1 MAVFNAES
9 ATVKTRHALA
19 HAQAMARELGHP
31 EITSTHL
38 FTATMQQDDG
48 LARPL
53 LERAGVHG
61 AAIDRLLQQH
71 LAKMPKVQGSDVRP
85 SRELGESL
93 DLAAEEAKS
102 LKDKFVSTEHLLLA
116 FLNDKAVRSGIK
128 AALLLRELGA
138 NRDLVLSALREVR
151 GSQSVDTENP
161 EATYEALS
169 KYARDLTALAKQE
182 KLDPV
187 IGRDDEIRR
196 TLQVLARRTKN
207 NPVLIG
213 DPGVGKTAL
222 AEGVAQRIASGD
234 VPESL
239 RNRKLLQLDLA
250 ALVAGAK
257 YRGEFEERLK
267 AVLKEVATSE
277 GTIILFIDEL
287 HTLVG
292 AGAAEG
298 AQDAANMLKP
308 ALARGELRCIGAT
321 TLDEFRKHIEK
332 DKALER
338 RFQPVLIGEPSV
350 EDTIAILR
358 GLAPKFEAHHGV
370 RIEDEALIAASK
382 LSQRYI
388 QNRFLPDKAIDLV
401 DEAAARLKMEIESVP
416 LPIDERER
424 EVTRLEIERTALVR
438 DKKSRD
444 ANKDRL
450 AEVESR
456 LATLK
461 EEVAAMRSR
470 WQTERDKM
478 VELKGL
484 SEQSD
489 RVRAEATKAERA
501 GDLNRSAEL
510 TYGTLRELERKRD
523 RIREELRRTQA
534 HGSFLRE
541 EVTQEDIASIV
552 SKWTGIP
559 VDKML
564 QTEQDKLLRMGDNLR
579 LRVVGQDEP
588 VERVSSAVRQARA
601 GLASPNRPIG
611 SFLFL
616 GPTGVGKTE
625 LAKALAEFLFDD
637 ERQVVRVDM
646 SEYMERFAVSRLVG
660 APPGYVGY
668 EEGGQLT
675 EPVRRRPYSVVLL
688 DEIEKAHA
696 DVFNILLQVLDDG
709 RLTDSQGRTVD
720 FRNTIV
726 IMTSNI
732 PNAEAARRHFRPEFI
747 NRLDGILQFRP
758 LGKEQMRGILDIQ
771 LRRLQPRL
779 ATRELTLELTDA
791 AKDQLS
797 ERGYDPD
804 FGARPLNRL
813 IQRALIDPLATMI
826 LEGKVPHGS
835 KIIADVPE
843 PASGVIGEPAGRA
856 QDGDAD
862 LPVLMLRVDAG
873 REASG

>member
-38 FTATMQQDDG
+38 LTATMQQDDG

-71 LAKMPKVQGSDVRP
+71 LAKLPKVQGVDVRP

-93 DLAAEEAKS
+93 DLAAVEAKS

-138 NRDLVLSALREVR
+138 DRDLVLSALREVR

-267 AVLKEVATSE
+267 AVLKEVATAE

-292 AGAAEG
+292 AGAGEG

-321 TLDEFRKHIEK
+321 TLDEYRKHIEK

-424 EVTRLEIERTALVR
+424 EVTRLEIERTALAR

-450 AEVESR
+450 GEVESR

-489 RVRAEATKAERA
+489 RVRADATKAERA
-501 GDLNRSAEL
+501 GDLNRAAEL

-564 QTEQDKLLRMGDNLR
+564 QTEQDKLLQMGDNLR

-588 VERVSSAVRQARA
+588 IERVASAVRQARA

-726 IMTSNI
+726 LMTSNL

-747 NRLDGILQFRP
+747 NRLDGILQFHP

-791 AKDQLS
+791 AKDLLS

-813 IQRALIDPLATMI
+813 IQRAIIDPLATMI

-835 KIIADVPE
+835 KIVADVTE
-843 PASGVIGEPAGRA
+843 PAAGVIVDPAGRK

-873 REASG
+873 GRASG